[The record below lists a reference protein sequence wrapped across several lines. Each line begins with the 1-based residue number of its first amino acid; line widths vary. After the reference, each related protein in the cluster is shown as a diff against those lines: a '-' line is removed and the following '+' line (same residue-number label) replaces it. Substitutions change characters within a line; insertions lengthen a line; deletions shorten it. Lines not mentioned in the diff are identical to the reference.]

1 MKKQNK
7 KSKIKNQKLK
17 EQLARALADYDNLR
31 KRVEKEKEGFEK
43 AARARIIAR
52 ILPIFDMLEEVQKH
66 LKDSGLAIA
75 LEEFEKLI
83 NEEGV
88 ERIKIK
94 RGDRFDENLHEAVE
108 AVEIVP
114 DKGKDKKGRI
124 SEVRQSGWR
133 FKEGSIIRPV
143 KVEVYK

>member
-1 MKKQNK
+1 MKKK
-7 KSKIKNQKLK
+7 TKNLK

-31 KRVEKEKEGFEK
+31 KRVEKEREDFEK
-43 AARARIIAR
+43 TARARIITR
-52 ILPIFDMLEEVQKH
+52 VLPVFDMLEEVQKH
-66 LKDSGLAIA
+66 LRDSGLAIA
-75 LEEFEKLI
+75 LEEFERLI

-88 ERIKIK
+88 ERIKTK
-94 RGDRFDENLHEAVE
+94 KGDRFDENLHEVVE
-108 AVEIVP
+108 TVA
-114 DKGKDKKGRI
+114 DKGKDKKGKI